1 MSGPDSLKE
10 VYLDDMQ
17 DLWSANDQMV
27 RAVQE
32 LGGQVSDANLKR
44 MLDRSVDGIRKHT
57 DVLKSLIRANGGEP
71 RPEPC
76 KGMEG
81 LVAEALKH
89 GIKEASPDP
98 RLRDVAII
106 AQYQRMSHYGLA
118 GFGSAAAYA
127 KALGRTDDGRPIGVM
142 LSARTGQERLLLELA
157 FELEAAAPLR
167 GSSPGA
173 LAPQDGAFA
182 RLD

>member
-1 MSGPDSLKE
+1 MSAPDSLKE
-10 VYLDDMQ
+10 VYLDEMQ

-89 GIKEASPDP
+89 GIKAASPDP

-127 KALGRTDDGRPIGVM
+127 KALGRTDDASKLKQAVDEIDEGD
-142 LSARTGQERLLLELA
+142 
-157 FELEAAAPLR
+157 AAA
-167 GSSPGA
+167 SQ
-173 LAPQDGAFA
+173 LAEAVERA
-182 RLD
+182 AA

>member
-10 VYLDDMQ
+10 VYLDEMQ

-89 GIKEASPDP
+89 GIKEAPSDG
-98 RLRDVAII
+98 RLRDVQII

-118 GFGSAAAYA
+118 GFGSAVAYA
-127 KALGRTDDGRPIGVM
+127 RALGKSDQENK
-142 LSARTGQERLLLELA
+142 LKSAVSEIYKADEVATRLAESVER
-157 FELEAAAPLR
+157 AAA
-167 GSSPGA
+167 
-173 LAPQDGAFA
+173 
-182 RLD
+182 